1 MNTQTKTTNM
11 SSAEQTEEARL
22 QEHTSL
28 YVEDTSLPAE
38 QIIIEQ
44 LDQQGYSPLFVP

>member
-1 MNTQTKTTNM
+1 MKTQFKPITTI
-11 SSAEQTEEARL
+11 SAEQAEEARL

-38 QIIIEQ
+38 QIIAAQLEQ
-44 LDQQGYSPLFVP
+44 EGRPSLFVP